1 MSELWRSES
10 FVKDEELLTVIENFY
25 GYDVSSTFVEQNSFN
40 EEFLSD
46 IMKQIE
52 RVSYSQISQ
61 SPLNTIV
68 KHQKSTYS

>member
-1 MSELWRSES
+1 M
-10 FVKDEELLTVIENFY
+10 ENFY
-25 GYDVSSTFVEQNSFN
+25 GYDVSSTFVEKNSFN

-46 IMKQIE
+46 AMKQIE

-61 SPLNTIV
+61 SPLNTIA

>member
-10 FVKDEELLTVIENFY
+10 FVKDQELLTVIENFY